1 MNTFKAILKR
11 QLRWAAIIV
20 GFGVVYFLIFP
31 EQNPFLV
38 GRELPFEQGATTDLT
53 VIVTG
58 LDGRQGQIVLL
69 VYDSEENFL
78 RAPFRQKTIGLSGHD
93 SLSAVFSA
101 LPEGRYAL
109 AGFHD
114 ENGSSSLDTTLLGS
128 LDEQLVFS
136 LGATSPIGAPMFD
149 DASFRLEGERLAL
162 AMAFADQE
170 R

>member
-11 QLRWAAIIV
+11 QLRWALIIV
-20 GFGVVYFLIFP
+20 GIGVVYFLIFP
-31 EQNPFLV
+31 ENNPFLV
-38 GRELPFEQGATTDLT
+38 GRELPFEQGATTNLT

-58 LDGRQGQIVLL
+58 LDERQGQLVLL

-78 RAPFRQKTIGLSGHD
+78 SAPFRQKTIGLSGQG

-114 ENGSSSLDTTLLGS
+114 ENASSSLDTTLMGS
-128 LDEQLVFS
+128 LEEQLVFS
-136 LGATSPIGAPMFD
+136 LGATTPIGAPTFEE
-149 DASFRLEGERLAL
+149 ASFRLEGESLAL
-162 AMAFADQE
+162 AMPFVVQ
-170 R
+170 